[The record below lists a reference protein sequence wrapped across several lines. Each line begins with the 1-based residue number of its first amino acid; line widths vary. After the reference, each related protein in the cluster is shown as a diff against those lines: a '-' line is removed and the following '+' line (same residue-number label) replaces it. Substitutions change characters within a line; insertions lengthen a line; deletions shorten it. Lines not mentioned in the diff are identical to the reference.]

1 MAIVPSSI
9 FRRACWTPCRRSLKP
24 EPVRLDLVD
33 LVDVDDAT
41 LSNLHVAFGSLDQL

>member
-9 FRRACWTPCRRSLKP
+9 FKRACWTPCRRSLKP
-24 EPVRLDLVD
+24 DPPRPDFVN

-41 LSNLHVAFGSLDQL
+41 LSNLDVAFGNLDQP